1 MPHSAKQSICP
12 NCSFAFVP
20 EIPDEFCPRC
30 GQQNQ
35 AIDLHVGHVVE
46 ETLEGLFH
54 FDGKV
59 FRTLKLLLFSPGELT
74 RRFLAG
80 RRMPYVPPVRLYIF
94 ISFLFFLALS
104 MLKGHEPHPGK
115 PGATHA
121 TAHGQAPNIQ
131 GSVSVGSL
139 RMQAADLAQLPA
151 DPSPALVDSM
161 LRSRQQPVTAFNRM
175 ALRRGARWANASS
188 EDWQHQLLR
197 ATSGLLFLLMPL
209 AALLLM
215 VAYRRQSRP
224 YLSHLI
230 FTIHTHCF
238 IFVLLLLALVL
249 SSVLPIGSYYSWL
262 LVPVGA
268 YFLLAL
274 RRMYGQNWGWT
285 ALKSLLLGLSYSLT
299 FAFAALVMTMLGLA
313 LF

>member
-1 MPHSAKQSICP
+1 MPHSAKQPTCP
-12 NCSFAFVP
+12 NCNFAFVP

-35 AIDLHVGHVVE
+35 AIDLHVSHVLE

-59 FRTLKLLLFSPGELT
+59 FRTLRLLLFRPGELT

-80 RRMPYVPPVRLYIF
+80 HRVPYVPPVRLYIF

-104 MLKGHEPHPGK
+104 MLRGHEPSHAK
-115 PGATHA
+115 PGETHA
-121 TAHGQAPNIQ
+121 TASGQAPSIR
-131 GSVSVGSL
+131 GTVTVGGL
-139 RMQAADLAQLPA
+139 RMQATELAQLPA
-151 DPSPALVDSM
+151 DPTPALLDSV
-161 LRSRQQPVTAFNRM
+161 LRSKQEPLTAFNRM
-175 ALRRGARWANASS
+175 ALRRGARWANASA

-197 ATSGLLFLLMPL
+197 GTSGLLFLLMPL
-209 AALLLM
+209 AALLLT
-215 VAYRRQSRP
+215 VAYRHQSRT
-224 YLSHLI
+224 YLGHLI
-230 FTIHTHCF
+230 FTIHTHCL
-238 IFVLLLLALVL
+238 IFVLLLVALL
-249 SSVLPIGSYYSWL
+249 LGSVLPIGNYYGWL

-274 RRMYGQNWGWT
+274 RRMYGQSWGKT
-285 ALKSLLLGLSYSLT
+285 GLKSLLLGLSYSFT
-299 FAFAALVMTMLGLA
+299 FLFAAVVMTMLGLA